1 MDCCL
6 KFPNFEML
14 PALTAT
20 TKQKATKLIWHN
32 PGRAEWEEISR
43 KVDSM
48 TEIIWN
54 TTFNQGF
61 R

>member
-6 KFPNFEML
+6 KFLNFEML
-14 PALTAT
+14 LALTAT

-32 PGRAEWEEISR
+32 PGSAEWEEISR

-48 TEIIWN
+48 TEII
-54 TTFNQGF
+54 
-61 R
+61 

>member
-20 TKQKATKLIWHN
+20 TKQKASKLIWHN
-32 PGRAEWEEISR
+32 PARAEWEEISR

-48 TEIIWN
+48 TEII
-54 TTFNQGF
+54 
-61 R
+61 